1 MAQHR
6 EDPAVTEARIRE
18 ALRNAQQRG
27 KPGFVG
33 FLDLQEAAKARTLA
47 MHAPAASGFWGGY
60 PDAQR
65 VVFGAFPD
73 YLEPDPV
80 YYPVTALEATVRR
93 SVVPEHRAVLGSLM
107 ALGIERDTVGDLLT
121 EAGRAVIFVRSELAQ
136 HIVQQLTR
144 IGGEGV
150 SVRVV
155 EDPVLPPPKPLIPVT
170 STIASPRAD
179 CIVAVLAGCGRTAAA
194 ETLTRGAVSCNGEIC
209 TAVAR
214 ELEPGDI
221 LSIRGIGKFRIES
234 IGPQTKK
241 GRLSFRAGKYQ

>member
-33 FLDLQEAAKARTLA
+33 FLDLQEAARARERAAHTA
-47 MHAPAASGFWGGY
+47 AASGCWGGY
-60 PDAQR
+60 EDAQR
-65 VVFGAFPD
+65 VIFGAFPD
-73 YLEPDPV
+73 YLEPDPM
-80 YYPVTALEATVRR
+80 YYPLTALEATFRK

-107 ALGIERDTVGDLLT
+107 ALGIERDTVGDLLI
-121 EAGRAVIFVRSELAQ
+121 EAGRAVIFVRSELAP

-150 SVRVV
+150 SVREV
-155 EDPVLPPPKPLIPVT
+155 ENPILPPPKPRIPVS
-170 STIASPRAD
+170 STIASPRID
-179 CIVAVLAGCGRTAAA
+179 CVVAVLAGCGRTASA
-194 ETLTRGAVSCNGEIC
+194 ELITRGAVTCNGMIC
-209 TAVAR
+209 TSVSQ
-214 ELEPGDI
+214 ECVSGDVI
-221 LSIRGIGKFRIES
+221 SIRGTGKFCIER

-241 GRLSFRAGKYQ
+241 GRLAFLAGKYQ